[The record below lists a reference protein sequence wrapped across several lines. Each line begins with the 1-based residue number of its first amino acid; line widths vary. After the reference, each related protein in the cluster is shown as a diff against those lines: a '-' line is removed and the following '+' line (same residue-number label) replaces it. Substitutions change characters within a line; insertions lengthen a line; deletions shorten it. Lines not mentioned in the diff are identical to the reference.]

1 MSGYGAYKKASITTA
16 SPGQILIM
24 LYEAAI
30 KHLKKAQACIDAKD
44 IPGKGLAIG
53 KVTDIVN
60 ELNATLNFEVGGQ
73 VAKDLEALYNF
84 ITNELLKANLNND
97 KEQLGRVI
105 KILENLLEG
114 WRGAVSQVMKE
125 QKEPA
130 GK

>member
-30 KHLKKAQACIDAKD
+30 KYLKKAQSCIDAKD
-44 IPGKGLAIG
+44 IAGKGLAIG

-97 KEQLGRVI
+97 KEQLGRII
-105 KILENLLEG
+105 KIMENLLDG
-114 WRGAVSQVMKE
+114 WRGAVSQVMKD
-125 QKEPA
+125 QKEPST
-130 GK
+130 K